1 MKAFYDTKPSILE
14 PVGNGSFLYRYNI
27 EEVETETEEAH
38 TQWQCEEVTVYAPL
52 TANKITEAVI
62 TDKWPSNY
70 EQKLA
75 NEYEGAKLGV
85 YGPDEAEVKTEAF
98 RNFLIDRKNLKAIID
113 KDCKDLNI
121 L

>member
-1 MKAFYDTKPSILE
+1 MKAFYDTKPSTLE

-70 EQKLA
+70 EQKKKRKYRKDISRRENMPYDAERDVYTCA
-75 NEYEGAKLGV
+75 NGKELTQTKPKPKLK
-85 YGPDEAEVKTEAF
+85 PSE
-98 RNFLIDRKNLKAIID
+98 IS
-113 KDCKDLNI
+113 
-121 L
+121 